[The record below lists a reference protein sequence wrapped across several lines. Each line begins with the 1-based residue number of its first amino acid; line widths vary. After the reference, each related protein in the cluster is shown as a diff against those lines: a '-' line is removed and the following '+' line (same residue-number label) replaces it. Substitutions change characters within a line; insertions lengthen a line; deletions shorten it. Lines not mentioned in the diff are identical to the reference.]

1 MAKLFPRSAV
11 RADISLGDDEFK
23 LIEAV
28 FCKRLTHAEKETL
41 ARTIADCISEFGLH
55 QAAPQHSRVKP
66 ALEKLLTHSHRMR
79 DALEKLVKEGR
90 SKRRIAHAKN
100 SSRRLRDAM
109 QDLVRKSYCK
119 RNITGDGV
127 LDRLAMAGL
136 PPQNFESVLLIAHLL
151 SPHASSPLVDFEQ
164 AFSILALLHHSAS
177 KALLDL
183 GSGKRGP
190 DAKEALNWLIWC
202 LADAYAR
209 HWGPPNARC
218 DEAQRNRTKAPFV
231 RLVRGVCSVRGV
243 KRFLPPVGD
252 AALAERCHEVL
263 TKWRRARDRQSPRP
277 TKKN

>member
-1 MAKLFPRSAV
+1 MTLDVRRRPAWPKTGHLPVGDRQGAEPRLGRYCRQLPAFTIGTLIKARSDTRWSPGQATCRRHSARRRLRPTSWHYASRPAKQSMAKLFPRSAV
-11 RADISLGDDEFK
+11 RADIFSRRRRVQANRSGILQ
-23 LIEAV
+23 A
-28 FCKRLTHAEKETL
+28 LTRAEKETL

-66 ALEKLLTHSHRMR
+66 ALEQLLTHSHRMR

-151 SPHASSPLVDFEQ
+151 SLTQ
-164 AFSILALLHHSAS
+164 A
-177 KALLDL
+177 
-183 GSGKRGP
+183 
-190 DAKEALNWLIWC
+190 
-202 LADAYAR
+202 
-209 HWGPPNARC
+209 
-218 DEAQRNRTKAPFV
+218 
-231 RLVRGVCSVRGV
+231 
-243 KRFLPPVGD
+243 
-252 AALAERCHEVL
+252 
-263 TKWRRARDRQSPRP
+263 RRS
-277 TKKN
+277 